1 MYGQI
6 KSLAFARYRFELEA
20 LDPVRLPKHWGSS
33 LRGALGHALKRTACR
48 QEGERC
54 ARCSHYEHCA
64 YGYVFETHPH
74 TESDVLRSHRAVPRP
89 FVLEP
94 GSNGGEYQ
102 KGDSIFFELILMG
115 KAISY
120 FPYFIWAF
128 KILETHGLGQGRGR
142 VWLKR
147 AWSKD
152 ILGPWE
158 TLIYDGQSDAL
169 QNINHTAGIEDL
181 LRTARQM
188 PDDALTIHF
197 LTPTRIKV
205 AGTIAR
211 EISFQLLIRNITRRL
226 SSLAYFHCDEQW
238 ETDYRTLIANAGG
251 VRTTKSDFEWEGWKR
266 WSSRQRRRI
275 PQGGLTGVVNYAG
288 QLGSYRLLLLLGSV
302 VHVGKS
308 TVTGHGKYAIE
319 K

>member
-6 KSLAFARYRFELEA
+6 ESLALARYHFELEA
-20 LDPVRLPKHWGSS
+20 LDPVRLPKHWGAS
-33 LRGALGHALKRTACR
+33 LRGALGHALKQAACR
-48 QEGERC
+48 QDGEHC
-54 ARCSHYEHCA
+54 THCSHDEHCA
-64 YGYVFETHPH
+64 YGYVFETRPPAKS
-74 TESDVLRSHRAVPRP
+74 EVLRTHRAVPRP

-102 KGDSIFFELILMG
+102 KGDSISFELILMG

-120 FPYFIWAF
+120 FPYFISAF
-128 KILETHGLGQGRGR
+128 KTLEKHGLGQGRGR

-147 AWSKD
+147 AWAKD
-152 ILGPWE
+152 VLGPWE
-158 TLIYDGQSDAL
+158 TLVYDGQSDAL
-169 QNINHTAGIEDL
+169 QNSDHMAGLEEL
-181 LRTARQM
+181 LQTARKM
-188 PDDALTIHF
+188 PDEALTIHF

-226 SSLAYFHCDEQW
+226 SSLAYFHCGEHW
-238 ETDYRTLIANAGG
+238 ETDYRSLIADAGG

-275 PQGGLTGVVNYAG
+275 PQGGLTGVVDYTG
-288 QLGSYRLLLLLGSV
+288 DLGPYRLLLLLGSV
-302 VHVGKS
+302 IHIGKS
-308 TVTGHGKYAIE
+308 TVTGLGKYAIE